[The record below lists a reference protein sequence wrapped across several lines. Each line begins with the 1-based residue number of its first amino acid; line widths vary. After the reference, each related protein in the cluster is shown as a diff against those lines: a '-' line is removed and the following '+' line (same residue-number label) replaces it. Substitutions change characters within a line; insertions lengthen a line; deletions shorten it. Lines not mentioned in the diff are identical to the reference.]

1 MDLLE
6 LLLGNKKNEK
16 TLDFTVSD
24 GIDNDSFSSI
34 LPFSWEEKADLIES
48 GNNFTRTLLI
58 VDYPKTVKGNWLS
71 ALKRRKGN
79 IILSTFIESANSSK
93 MISYYK
99 TTIENKEAELLK
111 TYDPVKQKELKKF
124 IDSANLQLD
133 KYLDNN
139 TTFVYQYT
147 YVGLRADSKKALD
160 ELTDSVQNTLIK
172 LQLKPMIPVKAS
184 YQAFWATMPIMEN
197 LLADYTYKESNT
209 EIASSMFHFDDAEI
223 LDLNPRSDIEGINI
237 DTGSI
242 ISIDKLNR
250 NITLNQNE
258 VIVGTSGVGKTTF
271 MIRKI
276 LDYICKGYKVYI
288 IDPENEYTHIVKK
301 LGGATLHLSSNSPTK
316 INPFEIFS
324 DEILNLD
331 ENDEETESS
340 KIMDILIKGKIQR
353 LKGFLQAI
361 KPNITD
367 VELAIMDNVIRATY
381 EDKGIDKYNDYRD
394 IKPEQY
400 PIFEDVFNKMKS
412 LEKENKSKFSKVED
426 LYYIIESYTN
436 GSNTLF
442 NGYTNVNLNSQI
454 VSFDLKQLQSDV
466 QIQGACYL
474 NTFQFLWDEITKDK
488 EAIKKLFVDE
498 FHFLTMHSESAT
510 FFHQAYKRFRKYKAG
525 AIAGTQQIQDV
536 LRGTTKGGINVG
548 QAIIGNSFTKI
559 FFGLGEDGV
568 DDVINNL
575 KVRFSHKE
583 KKLLS
588 RKRQGEAL
596 IIYGSQRAFLR
607 VELSE
612 EELRLIDGPRYEEIY
627 HKPSEEQPNYV
638 KRLMLTDKEINE
650 IKDYFEG

>member
-1 MDLLE
+1 MNLLE

-124 IDSANLQLD
+124 IESANLQLD

-242 ISIDKLNR
+242 ISID
-250 NITLNQNE
+250 
-258 VIVGTSGVGKTTF
+258 
-271 MIRKI
+271 
-276 LDYICKGYKVYI
+276 
-288 IDPENEYTHIVKK
+288 
-301 LGGATLHLSSNSPTK
+301 
-316 INPFEIFS
+316 
-324 DEILNLD
+324 
-331 ENDEETESS
+331 
-340 KIMDILIKGKIQR
+340 
-353 LKGFLQAI
+353 
-361 KPNITD
+361 
-367 VELAIMDNVIRATY
+367 
-381 EDKGIDKYNDYRD
+381 
-394 IKPEQY
+394 EQ
-400 PIFEDVFNKMKS
+400 K
-412 LEKENKSKFSKVED
+412 
-426 LYYIIESYTN
+426 
-436 GSNTLF
+436 
-442 NGYTNVNLNSQI
+442 
-454 VSFDLKQLQSDV
+454 
-466 QIQGACYL
+466 
-474 NTFQFLWDEITKDK
+474 
-488 EAIKKLFVDE
+488 
-498 FHFLTMHSESAT
+498 
-510 FFHQAYKRFRKYKAG
+510 
-525 AIAGTQQIQDV
+525 
-536 LRGTTKGGINVG
+536 
-548 QAIIGNSFTKI
+548 
-559 FFGLGEDGV
+559 
-568 DDVINNL
+568 
-575 KVRFSHKE
+575 
-583 KKLLS
+583 
-588 RKRQGEAL
+588 
-596 IIYGSQRAFLR
+596 
-607 VELSE
+607 
-612 EELRLIDGPRYEEIY
+612 
-627 HKPSEEQPNYV
+627 
-638 KRLMLTDKEINE
+638 
-650 IKDYFEG
+650 